1 MIFKGTIIF
10 LIILSINSVFIPKF
24 ISTEKVPN
32 GEEDNYNKIN
42 IFVSLGTKRELLQ
55 SFSMRLSNL
64 SNIVYSNDELSSL
77 SSYVLYQAIER
88 LYYAHDKE
96 FVKNL
101 NQEFSLFRFGD
112 NNDVYITN
120 PNSTY
125 AIRIIILQ
133 ENQVFKGVD
142 IEFLKSEGNLDFSI
156 FQSYPKKVY
165 TKEIFF
171 YGVTVLDKSITNPNF
186 SLFLSWI
193 EKNRISNLRKTLFL
207 DKIMNQDP
215 LDMFLVFTDCQNS
228 PSINFSDLFFD
239 INEPTYFSS
248 FSLKRIFKEID
259 ISNLPVNMDSLQMI
273 NNQIDGILKEGIFS
287 INNRNHVNIN
297 DFLTEK
303 TGWLIGN
310 NQSYEYP
317 MIDLRNSIVKVARRF
332 ARRTFKVFFHDFM
345 EFCVHDIKNNF
356 EILILVDLQGYNPV
370 KMQFIRFSLQYISQ
384 YNENK
389 SCVNIETI
397 KKNENKEYNHYALN
411 RIINHGIPLK
421 INESDNVEWDHV
433 KYLYDVIPINK
444 SFTFGEVIDETKSY
458 YIEHPFYNFVAGNC
472 QHYASQVLR
481 KLNTKDV
488 NGNIIKNT
496 NVASIEI
503 DKNFK

>member
-1 MIFKGTIIF
+1 MIFKGTIIL
-10 LIILSINSVFIPKF
+10 LIIFSINSTFIPKF
-24 ISTEKVPN
+24 ISTEKVPI

-42 IFVSLGTKRELLQ
+42 IFVNLGTKRELLQ
-55 SFSMRLSNL
+55 SFSMRLSHL
-64 SNIVYSNDELSSL
+64 SNIVYSNDELASL

-125 AIRIIILQ
+125 AIRILILQ
-133 ENQVFKGVD
+133 EKQVFKGVD
-142 IEFLKSEGNLDFSI
+142 IEFVKSEGNFDSSI

-171 YGVTVLDKSITNPNF
+171 YGVTVLDKSITNPSF

-193 EKNRISNLRKTLFL
+193 EKNRLSNLRKTLFL
-207 DKIMNQDP
+207 DKIINQDP
-215 LDMFLVFTDCQNS
+215 LNMFLVFTDSRNS
-228 PSINFSDLFFD
+228 PSLNFSDLFFD

-248 FSLKRIFKEID
+248 FSLKRIFKNID
-259 ISNLPVNMDSLQMI
+259 KTDLPVNMDSLKMI

-287 INNRNHVNIN
+287 IHNRNHVNIN

-303 TGWLIGN
+303 TGWLIEN
-310 NQSYEYP
+310 SQSFEYP
-317 MIDLRNSIVKVARRF
+317 MADLRNSIVKVGRRF
-332 ARRTFKVFFHDFM
+332 ARRTFKAFYHDFM
-345 EFCVHDIKNNF
+345 EFCVHDKKNNF
-356 EILILVDLQGYNPV
+356 ELLILVDLQGYNPV
-370 KMQFIRFSLQYISQ
+370 KMQFIRFSIQYISE
-384 YNENK
+384 YNAKK
-389 SCVNIETI
+389 SCVDMETI
-397 KKNENKEYNHYALN
+397 KKNENKAYNHYAFN

-421 INESDNVEWDHV
+421 INETDNVEWDHV
-433 KYLYDVIPINK
+433 KYLYDVIPISNE
-444 SFTFGEVIDETKSY
+444 FTFGEVIDETKKF

-488 NGNIIKNT
+488 NGDIIKNT
-496 NVASIEI
+496 NLMSIEI
-503 DKNFK
+503 DEKFK